1 MHHYRKDISRVTI
14 IGSILNTF
22 LFTIKIAGGYIWNSS
37 ALIADGFHSLSDL
50 STDILILI
58 GSKYWSQPCDEDH
71 PHGHH
76 KIESIVSLLL
86 AIFLLF
92 VGFDL
97 IYSALK
103 KLSTETVYTRPG
115 ILTIFIAIISI
126 FSKEILFRYTI
137 KIGKKTNSD
146 SVILNAWHH
155 RSDAISSI
163 FILFSLLISIFSKK
177 YAIVD
182 KIGAI
187 LIGGI
192 ILQLAIS
199 SLISNLNKLSDQAA
213 PPEFVKKIKESIL
226 STEQVLDTHKIRTRY
241 MGNFISLD
249 FHILVDPDISVY
261 EGHEIAKTVKRN
273 ILKNFPDI
281 IDVIIH
287 IEPKE

>member
-1 MHHYRKDISRVTI
+1 MQHYKKEIAKNTTI
-14 IGSILNTF
+14 GLILNIF
-22 LFTIKIAGGYIWNSS
+22 LFAIKVAGGVVWNSAS
-37 ALIADGFHSLSDL
+37 LVADGFHSLSDL
-50 STDILILI
+50 STDILILV
-58 GSKYWSQPCDEDH
+58 GSKYWSQPSDENH
-71 PHGHH
+71 PHGHQ
-76 KIESIVSLLL
+76 KIESIISVIL

-92 VGFDL
+92 IGFDL
-97 IYSALK
+97 VYSALK
-103 KLSTETVYTRPG
+103 KLMTETVYTRPG
-115 ILTIFIAIISI
+115 SFTILIAMISI
-126 FSKEILFRYTI
+126 LSKEILFRYTI
-137 KIGKKTNSD
+137 KVGKKTNSD

-163 FILFSLLISIFSKK
+163 FVLFSLLISIFSNK
-177 YAIVD
+177 YAIAD
-182 KIGAI
+182 KIGSI

-213 PPEFVKKIKESIL
+213 PSEFVKEIEKSIL
-226 STEQVLDTHKIRTRY
+226 STEQVLGTHEIRSRY

-261 EGHEIAKTVKRN
+261 DGHEIAKTVKRK
-273 ILKNFPDI
+273 IIKNFPEI